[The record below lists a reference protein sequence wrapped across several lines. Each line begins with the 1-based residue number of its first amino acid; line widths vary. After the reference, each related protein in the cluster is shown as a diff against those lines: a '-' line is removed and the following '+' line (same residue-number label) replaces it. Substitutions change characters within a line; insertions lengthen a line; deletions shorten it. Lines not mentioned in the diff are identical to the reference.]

1 MTVPPHEW
9 ATSTVGPS
17 CSANARRVAATE
29 SASDVSGFCTAVTC
43 KPAACRREM
52 TSAQLEPSA
61 HAPCT
66 STTLRAS
73 AGLSA
78 RADALAA
85 NSVAESKLT
94 AITPTVRPVFFFD
107 PWMYSLTA
115 LRRFSPTAILLFES
129 YERAGASPQNVGIRP
144 SNPFVH
150 PAAFTGR
157 GHQMLFGS
165 AASEDRHSAL
175 VLSSGRRAGRCP

>member
-73 AGLSA
+73 TGLA
-78 RADALAA
+78 PCADACAES
-85 NSVAESKLT
+85 SVADSTPMATTANFAKVFICEES
-94 AITPTVRPVFFFD
+94 VFI
-107 PWMYSLTA
+107 YR
-115 LRRFSPTAILLFES
+115 LRD
-129 YERAGASPQNVGIRP
+129 Q
-144 SNPFVH
+144 PFV
-150 PAAFTGR
+150 
-157 GHQMLFGS
+157 
-165 AASEDRHSAL
+165 SEHVAPW
-175 VLSSGRRAGRCP
+175 LSSNKPGAAH